1 MAFDMKKEEDV
12 KQFIEKLGIEY
23 RFGCYSEK
31 KADGMINILNCV
43 T

>member
-1 MAFDMKKEEDV
+1 MAFDLKKEEDV
-12 KQFIEKLGIEY
+12 KEFIDKLGIEY

-31 KADGMINILNCV
+31 KADGKL

>member
-12 KQFIEKLGIEY
+12 KEFINKLGIEY

-31 KADGMINILNCV
+31 KADGNIALV